1 MQSELLVKLSRL
13 TVMVAPPYICVCL
26 NFAVKIYAL
35 AFFQYVIEEEYISKR
50 EFKIGLS
57 KAIFYQLL
65 SVH

>member
-1 MQSELLVKLSRL
+1 
-13 TVMVAPPYICVCL
+13 MVAPPYICVCL
-26 NFAVKIYAL
+26 NFAVKICAL
-35 AFFQYVIEEEYISKR
+35 AFFQCVTEEEYISKR